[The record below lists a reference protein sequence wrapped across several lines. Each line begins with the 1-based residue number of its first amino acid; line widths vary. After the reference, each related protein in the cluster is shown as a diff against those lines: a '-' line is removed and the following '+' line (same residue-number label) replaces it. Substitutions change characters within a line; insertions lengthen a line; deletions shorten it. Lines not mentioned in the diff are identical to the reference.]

1 MIQRIIKACIF
12 DVDGTIAETE
22 GIHLQAFNEAF
33 KEFKIAWNWSKP
45 TYKALLEIAGSEN
58 RIRHFN
64 SKTKSKF
71 SNDLIRGLVKQKTK
85 IYQEKLLNKSFY
97 VRPGVFELVDA
108 LKKNKI
114 KIGVATS
121 TSMDNAMKLFSL
133 IWGNEAQNLFSVIS
147 TPKLNVNNKP
157 APDLYNIALQDLKVR
172 PENVVAIED
181 SKIGLKS
188 AKAASISTI
197 LAPSEFTRGDNFSDA
212 DLIVKNL
219 SDPRVKKFLGLS

>member
-33 KEFKIAWNWSKP
+33 KEFKVAWNWSKP

-58 RIRHFN
+58 RIRYFN
-64 SKTKSKF
+64 LKTKSNF
-71 SNDLIRGLVKQKTK
+71 SNDLIRELVKQKTK
-85 IYQEKLLNKSFY
+85 IYQEKLLSKSFY
-97 VRPGVFELVDA
+97 VRPGVLELVDA
-108 LKKNKI
+108 LKKSKI

-188 AKAASISTI
+188 TKAASISTI

-212 DLIVKNL
+212 DLIVENL
-219 SDPRVKKFLGLS
+219 LDPRVKKFLGLI

>member
-1 MIQRIIKACIF
+1 MIQRILKACIF

-33 KEFKIAWNWSKP
+33 KEFKVAWNWSKP

-58 RIRHFN
+58 RIRYFN
-64 SKTKSKF
+64 LKTKSNF
-71 SNDLIRGLVKQKTK
+71 SNDLIRELVKQKTK

-108 LKKNKI
+108 LKKSKM

-133 IWGNEAQNLFSVIS
+133 IWGNEAQDLFSVIS
-147 TPKLNVNNKP
+147 TPILNVHNKP
-157 APDLYNIALQDLKVR
+157 APDLYNMALQGLKVR

-212 DLIVKNL
+212 DLVVENL
-219 SDPRVKKFLGLS
+219 LDPRVKKFLGLI

>member
-33 KEFKIAWNWSKP
+33 KEFKVAWNWSKP

-58 RIRHFN
+58 RIRYFN
-64 SKTKSKF
+64 SKTKSNF
-71 SNDLIRGLVKQKTK
+71 SNDLIRELVKQKTK
-85 IYQEKLLNKSFY
+85 IYQEKLLSKSFY
-97 VRPGVFELVDA
+97 VRPGVLELVDA
-108 LKKNKI
+108 LKKSKI

-121 TSMDNAMKLFSL
+121 TSRDNAMKLFSL

-147 TPKLNVNNKP
+147 TPKLNVHNKP

-212 DLIVKNL
+212 DLIVENL
-219 SDPRVKKFLGLS
+219 LDPRVKKFLGLI

>member
-33 KEFKIAWNWSKP
+33 KEFKVAWNWSKP

-58 RIRHFN
+58 RIRYFN
-64 SKTKSKF
+64 SKTKSNF
-71 SNDLIRGLVKQKTK
+71 SNDLIRELVKQKTK
-85 IYQEKLLNKSFY
+85 IYQEKLLSKSFY

-108 LKKNKI
+108 LKKSKI

-121 TSMDNAMKLFSL
+121 TSRDNAMKLFSL

-188 AKAASISTI
+188 TKAASISTI

-212 DLIVKNL
+212 DLIVENL
-219 SDPRVKKFLGLS
+219 LDPRVKKFLGLI

>member
-58 RIRHFN
+58 RIRYFN
-64 SKTKSKF
+64 SKTKSNF
-71 SNDLIRGLVKQKTK
+71 SNDLIRELVKQKTK
-85 IYQEKLLNKSFY
+85 IYQEKLLSKSFY
-97 VRPGVFELVDA
+97 VRPGVLELVDA
-108 LKKNKI
+108 LKKSKI

-157 APDLYNIALQDLKVR
+157 APDLYNITLQDLKVR
-172 PENVVAIED
+172 RENVVAIED

-212 DLIVKNL
+212 DLIVENL
-219 SDPRVKKFLGLS
+219 LDPRVKKFLGLI

>member
-33 KEFKIAWNWSKP
+33 KEFKVAWNWSKP

-58 RIRHFN
+58 SIRYFN
-64 SKTKSKF
+64 SKTKSNF
-71 SNDLIRGLVKQKTK
+71 SNDLIRELVKQKTK
-85 IYQEKLLNKSFY
+85 IYQEKLLSKSFY

-108 LKKNKI
+108 LKKSKI
-114 KIGVATS
+114 KIAVATS
-121 TSMDNAMKLFSL
+121 TSTDNVMKLFSL
-133 IWGNEAQNLFSVIS
+133 IWGNEAQKLFSVIS

-172 PENVVAIED
+172 PENVVVIED
-181 SKIGLKS
+181 SNI
-188 AKAASISTI
+188 
-197 LAPSEFTRGDNFSDA
+197 
-212 DLIVKNL
+212 
-219 SDPRVKKFLGLS
+219 

>member
-33 KEFKIAWNWSKP
+33 KEFKVAWNWSKP

-58 RIRHFN
+58 RIRYFN
-64 SKTKSKF
+64 SKTKSNF
-71 SNDLIRGLVKQKTK
+71 SNDLIRELVKQKTK
-85 IYQEKLLNKSFY
+85 IYQEKLLSKSFY

-108 LKKNKI
+108 LNKSKI

-121 TSMDNAMKLFSL
+121 TSRDNAMKLFSL

-212 DLIVKNL
+212 DLIVENL
-219 SDPRVKKFLGLS
+219 LDPRVKKFLGLI

>member
-33 KEFKIAWNWSKP
+33 KEFKTAWNWSKP

-58 RIRHFN
+58 RIRYFN
-64 SKTKSKF
+64 SKTKSNF
-71 SNDLIRGLVKQKTK
+71 SNDLIRKLVKQKTR
-85 IYQEKLLNKSFY
+85 IYQEKLLSKSFC

-108 LKKNKI
+108 LKKSKI

-133 IWGNEAQNLFSVIS
+133 IWGNEAQKLFSVIS
-147 TPKLNVNNKP
+147 TPKLNVQNKP
-157 APDLYNIALQDLKVR
+157 APDLYNITLQDLKVR
-172 PENVVAIED
+172 PENAVAIED

-197 LAPSEFTRGDNFSDA
+197 LAPSNFTRGDNFSDA

-219 SDPRVKKFLGLS
+219 LDPSVKKFLGLS

>member
-1 MIQRIIKACIF
+1 MTQRIIKACIF

-33 KEFKIAWNWSKP
+33 NELKVAWNWSEP

-58 RIRHFN
+58 RIRYFN
-64 SKTKSKF
+64 SKTKSNF
-71 SNDLIRGLVKQKTK
+71 SNDLIRELVKQKTK
-85 IYQEKLLNKSFY
+85 IYQEKLLSKSFY

-108 LKKNKI
+108 LKKSKI

-147 TPKLNVNNKP
+147 TPELNVHNKP

-197 LAPSEFTRGDNFSDA
+197 LAPSNFTRGDNFSDA
-212 DLIVKNL
+212 DLIVENL
-219 SDPRVKKFLGLS
+219 LDPRVKNFLGLS

>member
-1 MIQRIIKACIF
+1 MIQRIIKARIF

-33 KEFKIAWNWSKP
+33 KEFKVAWNWSKP

-58 RIRHFN
+58 RIRYFN
-64 SKTKSKF
+64 SKTKSNF
-71 SNDLIRGLVKQKTK
+71 SNDLIRELVKQKTK
-85 IYQEKLLNKSFY
+85 IYQEKLLSKSFY

-108 LKKNKI
+108 LKKSKI

-197 LAPSEFTRGDNFSDA
+197 LAPSEFTRGGNFSDA
-212 DLIVKNL
+212 DLVVENL
-219 SDPRVKKFLGLS
+219 LDPRVKKFLGLI

>member
-33 KEFKIAWNWSKP
+33 KEFKVAWNWSKP

-58 RIRHFN
+58 RIRYFN
-64 SKTKSKF
+64 SKTKSNF
-71 SNDLIRGLVKQKTK
+71 SNDLIRELVKQKTK
-85 IYQEKLLNKSFY
+85 IYQEKLLSKSFY
-97 VRPGVFELVDA
+97 VRPGVLELVDA
-108 LKKNKI
+108 LKKSKI

-188 AKAASISTI
+188 TKAASISTI

-212 DLIVKNL
+212 DLIVENL
-219 SDPRVKKFLGLS
+219 LDPRVKKFLGLI

>member
-33 KEFKIAWNWSKP
+33 KEFKVAWNWSKP

-58 RIRHFN
+58 RIRYFN
-64 SKTKSKF
+64 SKTKSNF
-71 SNDLIRGLVKQKTK
+71 SNDLIRELVKQKTK
-85 IYQEKLLNKSFY
+85 IYQEKLLSKSFY
-97 VRPGVFELVDA
+97 VRPGVLELVDA
-108 LKKNKI
+108 LKKSKI

-121 TSMDNAMKLFSL
+121 TSRDNAMKLFSL

-212 DLIVKNL
+212 DLIVENL
-219 SDPRVKKFLGLS
+219 LDPRVKKFLGLI

>member
-33 KEFKIAWNWSKP
+33 KEFKVAWNWSKP

-58 RIRHFN
+58 RIRYFN
-64 SKTKSKF
+64 SKTKSNF
-71 SNDLIRGLVKQKTK
+71 SNDLIRKLVKQKTK
-85 IYQEKLLNKSFY
+85 IYQEKLLSKSFY
-97 VRPGVFELVDA
+97 VRPGVLELVDA
-108 LKKNKI
+108 LKKSKI

-188 AKAASISTI
+188 TKAASISTI

-212 DLIVKNL
+212 DLIVENL
-219 SDPRVKKFLGLS
+219 LDPRVKKFLGLI

>member
-1 MIQRIIKACIF
+1 MLLSAVLF

-33 KEFKIAWNWSKP
+33 KKIKIAWNWSKP

-58 RIRHFN
+58 RIRYFN
-64 SKTKSKF
+64 SKTKSNF
-71 SNDLIRGLVKQKTK
+71 SNDLIRELVKQKTK
-85 IYQEKLLNKSFY
+85 IYQEKLLSKSFY

-108 LKKNKI
+108 LKKSKI

-212 DLIVKNL
+212 DLIVENL
-219 SDPRVKKFLGLS
+219 LDPRVKKFLGLI

>member
-58 RIRHFN
+58 RIRYFN
-64 SKTKSKF
+64 SKTKSNF
-71 SNDLIRGLVKQKTK
+71 SNDLIMELVKQKTK
-85 IYQEKLLNKSFY
+85 IYQEKLLSKSFY
-97 VRPGVFELVDA
+97 VRPGVLELVDA
-108 LKKNKI
+108 LKKSKI

-212 DLIVKNL
+212 DLIVENL
-219 SDPRVKKFLGLS
+219 LDPRVKKFLGLI

>member
-33 KEFKIAWNWSKP
+33 KEFKVAWNWSKP

-58 RIRHFN
+58 RIRYFN
-64 SKTKSKF
+64 SKTKSNF
-71 SNDLIRGLVKQKTK
+71 SNDLIRELVKQKTK
-85 IYQEKLLNKSFY
+85 IYQEKLLSKSFY
-97 VRPGVFELVDA
+97 VRPGVLELVDA
-108 LKKNKI
+108 LKKSKI

-121 TSMDNAMKLFSL
+121 TSRDNAMKLFSL

-188 AKAASISTI
+188 TKAASISTI

-212 DLIVKNL
+212 DLIVENL
-219 SDPRVKKFLGLS
+219 LDPRVKKFLGLI

>member
-1 MIQRIIKACIF
+1 MIQRTIKACIF

-22 GIHLQAFNEAF
+22 VIHLQAFNEAF

-58 RIRHFN
+58 RIRYFN
-64 SKTKSKF
+64 SKTKSNF
-71 SNDLIRGLVKQKTK
+71 SNDLIRELVKQKTK
-85 IYQEKLLNKSFY
+85 IYQEKLLSKSFY
-97 VRPGVFELVDA
+97 VRPGVLELVDA
-108 LKKNKI
+108 LKKSKI

-212 DLIVKNL
+212 DLIVENL
-219 SDPRVKKFLGLS
+219 LDPRVKKFLGLI